1 MTLGES
7 HFYHNR
13 GVRTSLLTSTSLRIV
28 DSRQRFVALIVG
40 VIVASSGGLVLAVAE
55 STLSKLPG
63 LLLLLPGA
71 IALRGN
77 IFGSMGSRLGT
88 AAHMGTFGLSY
99 RIDSVLIQNLLASGS
114 LSLISSLL
122 LAILAKGTASAFGLS
137 PAMTLAD
144 FIVISVL
151 GGVLSSIV
159 LAAVTIALTVG
170 SVKYEWDLDNVV
182 APLVTTTGDLLT
194 VPSLILVSY
203 LADRS
208 SLTNGLAA
216 FVSLISVIVL
226 IFSFR
231 TSLERFKRV
240 FRQSIPVL
248 GLAAVLDLIAGFVVE
263 KRLKDLLE
271 VKAILILLPAFLG
284 IAGALGGI
292 LSSRLSTQFHLGLDD
307 ASPLPSRSSWRGAV
321 DLSVLAIPIF
331 IFSGVIAHLISVVAG
346 QSTPGMAKLILISA
360 IAGSIATVFVVVVA
374 YYTTMGSFRFGLD
387 PDTYGIPIVTSSL
400 DLVGA
405 FTVIL
410 AMVLT
415 GVI

>member
-1 MTLGES
+1 
-7 HFYHNR
+7 
-13 GVRTSLLTSTSLRIV
+13 
-28 DSRQRFVALIVG
+28 VALTVG
-40 VIVASSGGLVLAVAE
+40 VIVASSGGLVLAASE
-55 STLSKLPG
+55 STLSQLPG

-114 LSLISSLL
+114 LSIISSLI
-122 LAILAKGTASAFGLS
+122 LAVLAKGTASAFGLS
-137 PAMTLAD
+137 PAMSLAD

-151 GGVLSSIV
+151 GGVLSSIA
-159 LAAVTIALTVG
+159 LAAVTVVLSVS
-170 SVKYEWDLDNVV
+170 SVKHEWDLDNVV

-194 VPSLILVSY
+194 VPSLIFVSY
-203 LADRS
+203 LANRS
-208 SLTNGLAA
+208 GLTNGLALVIVL
-216 FVSLISVIVL
+216 VSIIVL
-226 IFSFR
+226 IFSLR
-231 TSLERFKRV
+231 TSLERFRRV

-248 GLAAVLDLIAGFVVE
+248 GLAVILDLMAGFVVE

-271 VKAILILLPAFLG
+271 VEAVLILIPAFLG

-292 LSSRLSTQFHLGLDD
+292 LSSRLSTQFHLGMDD
-307 ASPLPSRSSWRGAV
+307 ASPLPSRSSIRGAI
-321 DLSVLAIPIF
+321 DLSILAVPIF
-331 IFSGVIAHLISVVAG
+331 IFSGVVAHLIAVAAD
-346 QSTPGMAKLILISA
+346 QSTPGITKLILISA
-360 IAGSIATVFVVVVA
+360 IAGSIVTLFVVVVS

-387 PDTYGIPIVTSSL
+387 PDTYGIPVVASSL

>member
-1 MTLGES
+1 MR
-7 HFYHNR
+7 N
-13 GVRTSLLTSTSLRIV
+13 SLFVSASLRAI
-28 DSRQRFVALIVG
+28 DSRQRFVALIIG
-40 VIVASSGGLVLAVAE
+40 VLIASSGGLVLALSE
-55 STLSKLPG
+55 DTLSQLPG

-114 LSLISSLL
+114 LSLISSLI
-122 LAILAKGTASAFGLS
+122 LAVLAKGTASAFGLS
-137 PAMTLAD
+137 PAMSLAD

-151 GGVLSSIV
+151 GGVLSSIA
-159 LAAVTIALTVG
+159 LAAVTVVLSVG

-194 VPSLILVSY
+194 VPSLIFVSY

-208 SLTNGLAA
+208 DLTNGLALVIA
-216 FVSLISVIVL
+216 LVSIIVL
-226 IFSFR
+226 IFSLR
-231 TSLERFKRV
+231 TSLERFRRV

-248 GLAAVLDLIAGFVVE
+248 GLAVILDLIAGFVVE

-271 VKAILILLPAFLG
+271 VEAVLILIPAFLG

-292 LSSRLSTQFHLGLDD
+292 LSCRLSTQFHLGMDD
-307 ASPLPSRSSWRGAV
+307 ASPLPSRSSSRGAI
-321 DLSVLAIPIF
+321 DLSVLAVPIF
-331 IFSGVIAHLISVVAG
+331 IFSGVIAHLIAVVAD
-346 QSTPGMAKLILISA
+346 QSTPGIAKLILISA
-360 IAGSIATVFVVVVA
+360 IAGSIVTLFVVAVA

-387 PDTYGIPIVTSSL
+387 PDTYGIPVVTSSL

>member
-1 MTLGES
+1 MTLGKC
-7 HFYHNR
+7 HFNHNR
-13 GVRTSLLTSTSLRIV
+13 GVRTSLFRPASLRIV

-40 VIVASSGGLVLAVAE
+40 VIVASSGGLVLASAE

-77 IFGSMGSRLGT
+77 VFGSMGSRLGT
-88 AAHMGTFGLSY
+88 ATHMGTFGLSY
-99 RIDSVLIQNLLASGS
+99 RIDSVLVQNLLASGS
-114 LSLISSLL
+114 LSLISSFI

-151 GGVLSSIV
+151 GGLLSSIA
-159 LAAVTIALTVG
+159 LAVVTIALSVG

-194 VPSLILVSY
+194 VPSLILVSF

-208 SLTNGLAA
+208 DLTNGLAIVIA
-216 FVSLISVIVL
+216 SLSAIVL
-226 IFSFR
+226 ILSLR
-231 TSLERFKRV
+231 SPLERFRRV

-248 GLAAVLDLIAGFVVE
+248 GLAAILDLIAGFVVE
-263 KRLKDLLE
+263 KRLEDLLE
-271 VKAILILLPAFLG
+271 VEAILILLPAFLG

-292 LSSRLSTQFHLGLDD
+292 LSSRLSTQFHLGMDD
-307 ASPLPSRSSWRGAV
+307 ASPLPSRSSLRGAA
-321 DLSVLAIPIF
+321 DLSALAIPIF
-331 IFSGVIAHLISVVAG
+331 IFSGVIAHLIAVIAG
-346 QSTPGMAKLILISA
+346 QSTPGIVKLVLVSA
-360 IAGSIATVFVVVVA
+360 IAGSIATLFVVVVA

-387 PDTYGIPIVTSSL
+387 PDTYGIPVVTSSL

-405 FTVIL
+405 FTVIS

>member
-1 MTLGES
+1 M
-7 HFYHNR
+7 
-13 GVRTSLLTSTSLRIV
+13 RTSLFTSASLRIV
-28 DSRQRFVALIVG
+28 DSRQRFVALTVG
-40 VIVASSGGLVLAVAE
+40 VIVASSGGLVLAASE
-55 STLSKLPG
+55 STLSQLPG

-114 LSLISSLL
+114 LSIISSLI
-122 LAILAKGTASAFGLS
+122 LAVLAKGTASAFGLS
-137 PAMTLAD
+137 PAMSLAD

-151 GGVLSSIV
+151 GGVLSSIG
-159 LAAVTIALTVG
+159 LAAVTVVLSVS
-170 SVKYEWDLDNVV
+170 SVKHEWDLDNVV

-194 VPSLILVSY
+194 VPSLIFVSY
-203 LADRS
+203 LANRS
-208 SLTNGLAA
+208 GLTNGLALVIVL
-216 FVSLISVIVL
+216 VSIIVL
-226 IFSFR
+226 IFSLR
-231 TSLERFKRV
+231 TSLERFRRV

-248 GLAAVLDLIAGFVVE
+248 GLAVILDLMAGFVVE

-271 VKAILILLPAFLG
+271 VEAVLILIPAFLG

-292 LSSRLSTQFHLGLDD
+292 LSSRLSTQFHLGMDD
-307 ASPLPSRSSWRGAV
+307 ASPLPSRSSFRGAI
-321 DLSVLAIPIF
+321 DLSILAVPIF
-331 IFSGVIAHLISVVAG
+331 IFSGVVAHLIAVAAD
-346 QSTPGMAKLILISA
+346 QSTPGITKLILISA
-360 IAGSIATVFVVVVA
+360 IAGSIVTLFVVAVS

-387 PDTYGIPIVTSSL
+387 PDTYGIPVVASSL

>member
-1 MTLGES
+1 MR
-7 HFYHNR
+7 N
-13 GVRTSLLTSTSLRIV
+13 SLFVSASLRAI
-28 DSRQRFVALIVG
+28 DSRQRFVALIIG
-40 VIVASSGGLVLAVAE
+40 VLIASSGGLVLALSE
-55 STLSKLPG
+55 DTLSQLPG

-114 LSLISSLL
+114 LSLISSLI
-122 LAILAKGTASAFGLS
+122 LAVLAKGTASAFGLS
-137 PAMTLAD
+137 PAMSLAD

-151 GGVLSSIV
+151 GGVLSSIA
-159 LAAVTIALTVG
+159 LAAVTVVLSVG

-194 VPSLILVSY
+194 VPSLIFVSY

-208 SLTNGLAA
+208 DLTNGLALVIA
-216 FVSLISVIVL
+216 LVSIIVL
-226 IFSFR
+226 IFSLR
-231 TSLERFKRV
+231 TSLERFRRV

-248 GLAAVLDLIAGFVVE
+248 GLAVILDLIAGFVVE

-271 VKAILILLPAFLG
+271 VEAVLILIPAFLG

-292 LSSRLSTQFHLGLDD
+292 LSSRLSTQFHLGMDD
-307 ASPLPSRSSWRGAV
+307 ASPLPSRSSSRGAI
-321 DLSVLAIPIF
+321 DLSVLAVPIF
-331 IFSGVIAHLISVVAG
+331 IVSGVIAHLIAVVAD
-346 QSTPGMAKLILISA
+346 QSTPGIAKLILISA
-360 IAGSIATVFVVVVA
+360 IAGSIVTLFVVAVA

-387 PDTYGIPIVTSSL
+387 PDTYGIPVVTSSL

>member
-1 MTLGES
+1 M
-7 HFYHNR
+7 
-13 GVRTSLLTSTSLRIV
+13 RTSLFTSASLRIV
-28 DSRQRFVALIVG
+28 DSRQRFVALTVG
-40 VIVASSGGLVLAVAE
+40 VIVASSGGLVLAASE
-55 STLSKLPG
+55 STLSQLPG

-99 RIDSVLIQNLLASGS
+99 RVDSVLIQNLLASGS
-114 LSLISSLL
+114 LSIISSLI
-122 LAILAKGTASAFGLS
+122 LAVLAKGTASAFGLS
-137 PAMTLAD
+137 PAMSLAD

-151 GGVLSSIV
+151 GGVLSSIA
-159 LAAVTIALTVG
+159 LAAVTVVLSVS
-170 SVKYEWDLDNVV
+170 SVKHEWDLDNVV

-194 VPSLILVSY
+194 VPSLIFVSY
-203 LADRS
+203 LANRS
-208 SLTNGLAA
+208 GLTNGLALVIVL
-216 FVSLISVIVL
+216 VSIIVL
-226 IFSFR
+226 IFSLR
-231 TSLERFKRV
+231 TSLERFRRV

-248 GLAAVLDLIAGFVVE
+248 GLAVILDLMAGFVVE

-271 VKAILILLPAFLG
+271 VEAVLILIPAFLG

-292 LSSRLSTQFHLGLDD
+292 LSSRLSTQFHLGMDD
-307 ASPLPSRSSWRGAV
+307 ASPLPSRSSIRGAI
-321 DLSVLAIPIF
+321 DLSILAVPIF
-331 IFSGVIAHLISVVAG
+331 IFSGVVAHLIAVAAD
-346 QSTPGMAKLILISA
+346 QSTPGITKLILISA
-360 IAGSIATVFVVVVA
+360 IAGSIVTLFVVAVS

-387 PDTYGIPIVTSSL
+387 PDTYGIPVVASSL

>member
-1 MTLGES
+1 MCIRDRFRS
-7 HFYHNR
+7 A
-13 GVRTSLLTSTSLRIV
+13 SLRIV

-40 VIVASSGGLVLAVAE
+40 VIVASSGGLVLASAE

-88 AAHMGTFGLSY
+88 ATHMGTFGLSY
-99 RIDSVLIQNLLASGS
+99 RIDSVLVQNLLASGS
-114 LSLISSLL
+114 LSLISSFI

-151 GGVLSSIV
+151 GGLLSSIA
-159 LAAVTIALTVG
+159 LAVVTIALSVG

-194 VPSLILVSY
+194 VPSLILVSF

-208 SLTNGLAA
+208 DLTNGLAIVIA
-216 FVSLISVIVL
+216 SLSAIVL
-226 IFSFR
+226 ILSLR
-231 TSLERFKRV
+231 SPLERFRRV

-248 GLAAVLDLIAGFVVE
+248 GLAAILDLIAGFVVE
-263 KRLKDLLE
+263 KRLEDLLE
-271 VKAILILLPAFLG
+271 VEAILILLPAFLG

-292 LSSRLSTQFHLGLDD
+292 LSSRLSTQFHLGMDD
-307 ASPLPSRSSWRGAV
+307 ASPLPSRSSLRGAI
-321 DLSVLAIPIF
+321 DLSVLAVPIF
-331 IFSGVIAHLISVVAG
+331 IFSGVIAHLIAVIAG
-346 QSTPGMAKLILISA
+346 QSTPGIVKLVLVSA
-360 IAGSIATVFVVVVA
+360 IAGSIATLFVAVVA

-387 PDTYGIPIVTSSL
+387 PDTYGIPVVTSSL

-405 FTVIL
+405 FTVIS

>member
-1 MTLGES
+1 MTLGKC
-7 HFYHNR
+7 HFNHNR
-13 GVRTSLLTSTSLRIV
+13 GVRTCLFRPASLRIV

-40 VIVASSGGLVLAVAE
+40 VLIASSGGLVLAAAE

-77 IFGSMGSRLGT
+77 VFGSMGSRLGT
-88 AAHMGTFGLSY
+88 ATHMGTFGLSY
-99 RIDSVLIQNLLASGS
+99 RIDSVLVQNLLASGS
-114 LSLISSLL
+114 LSLISSLI

-151 GGVLSSIV
+151 GGLLSSIV
-159 LAAVTIALTVG
+159 LAVVTIALSVG

-194 VPSLILVSY
+194 VPSLILVSF

-208 SLTNGLAA
+208 DLTNGLAIVIA
-216 FVSLISVIVL
+216 SLSAIVL
-226 IFSFR
+226 ILSLR
-231 TSLERFKRV
+231 SPLERFRRV

-248 GLAAVLDLIAGFVVE
+248 GLAAILDLIAGFVVE

-271 VKAILILLPAFLG
+271 VEAILILLPAFLG

-292 LSSRLSTQFHLGLDD
+292 LSSRLSTQFHLGMDD
-307 ASPLPSRSSWRGAV
+307 ASPLPSRSSLRGAI
-321 DLSVLAIPIF
+321 DLSVLAVPIF
-331 IFSGVIAHLISVVAG
+331 IFSGVIAHLIAVIAG
-346 QSTPGMAKLILISA
+346 QSTPGIVKLVLVSA
-360 IAGSIATVFVVVVA
+360 IAGSIATLFVVVVA

-387 PDTYGIPIVTSSL
+387 PDTYGIPVVTSSL

-405 FTVIL
+405 FTVIS

>member
-1 MTLGES
+1 MR
-7 HFYHNR
+7 N
-13 GVRTSLLTSTSLRIV
+13 SLFVSASLRAI
-28 DSRQRFVALIVG
+28 DSRPRSGALIIG
-40 VIVASSGGLVLAVAE
+40 VLSASSGGLVLALSE
-55 STLSKLPG
+55 DTLSQLPG

-114 LSLISSLL
+114 LSLISSLI
-122 LAILAKGTASAFGLS
+122 LAVLAKGTASAFGLS
-137 PAMTLAD
+137 PAMSLAD

-151 GGVLSSIV
+151 GGVLSSIA
-159 LAAVTIALTVG
+159 LAAVTVVLSVG

-194 VPSLILVSY
+194 VPSLIFVSY

-208 SLTNGLAA
+208 DLTNGLALVIA
-216 FVSLISVIVL
+216 LVSIIVL
-226 IFSFR
+226 IFSLR
-231 TSLERFKRV
+231 TSLERFRRV

-248 GLAAVLDLIAGFVVE
+248 GLAVILDLIAGFVVE

-271 VKAILILLPAFLG
+271 VEAVLILIPAFLG

-292 LSSRLSTQFHLGLDD
+292 LSSRLSTQFHLGMDD
-307 ASPLPSRSSWRGAV
+307 ASPLPSRSSSRGAI
-321 DLSVLAIPIF
+321 DLSVLAVPIF
-331 IFSGVIAHLISVVAG
+331 IFSGVIAHLIAVVAD
-346 QSTPGMAKLILISA
+346 QSTPGIAKLILISA
-360 IAGSIATVFVVVVA
+360 IAGSIVTLFVVAVA

-387 PDTYGIPIVTSSL
+387 PDTYGIPVVTSSL

>member
-1 MTLGES
+1 M
-7 HFYHNR
+7 
-13 GVRTSLLTSTSLRIV
+13 RTSLFTSASLRIV
-28 DSRQRFVALIVG
+28 DSRQRFVALTVG
-40 VIVASSGGLVLAVAE
+40 VIDASSGGLVLAASE
-55 STLSKLPG
+55 STLSQLPG

-114 LSLISSLL
+114 LSIISSLI
-122 LAILAKGTASAFGLS
+122 LAVLAKGTASAFGLS
-137 PAMTLAD
+137 PAMSLAD

-151 GGVLSSIV
+151 GGVLSSIA
-159 LAAVTIALTVG
+159 LAAVTVVLSVS
-170 SVKYEWDLDNVV
+170 SVKHEWDLDNVV

-194 VPSLILVSY
+194 VPSLIFVSY
-203 LADRS
+203 LANRS
-208 SLTNGLAA
+208 GLTNGLALVIVL
-216 FVSLISVIVL
+216 VSIIVL
-226 IFSFR
+226 IFSLR
-231 TSLERFKRV
+231 TSLERFRRV

-248 GLAAVLDLIAGFVVE
+248 GLAVILDLMAGFVVE

-271 VKAILILLPAFLG
+271 VEAVLILIPAFLG

-292 LSSRLSTQFHLGLDD
+292 LSSRLSTQFHLGMDD
-307 ASPLPSRSSWRGAV
+307 ASPLPSRSSIRGAI
-321 DLSVLAIPIF
+321 DLSILAVPIF
-331 IFSGVIAHLISVVAG
+331 IFSGVVAHLIAVAAD
-346 QSTPGMAKLILISA
+346 QSTPGITKLILISA
-360 IAGSIATVFVVVVA
+360 IAGSIVTLFVVAVS

-387 PDTYGIPIVTSSL
+387 PDTYGIPVVASSL

>member
-1 MTLGES
+1 MR
-7 HFYHNR
+7 N
-13 GVRTSLLTSTSLRIV
+13 SLFVSASLRAI
-28 DSRQRFVALIVG
+28 DSRQRFVALIIG
-40 VIVASSGGLVLAVAE
+40 VLIASSGGLVLALSE
-55 STLSKLPG
+55 DTLSQLPG

-114 LSLISSLL
+114 LSLISSLI
-122 LAILAKGTASAFGLS
+122 LAVLAKGTASAFGLS
-137 PAMTLAD
+137 PAMSLAD

-151 GGVLSSIV
+151 GGVLSSIA
-159 LAAVTIALTVG
+159 LAAVTVVLSVG

-194 VPSLILVSY
+194 VPSLIFVSY

-208 SLTNGLAA
+208 DLTNGLALVIA
-216 FVSLISVIVL
+216 LVSIIVL
-226 IFSFR
+226 IFSLR
-231 TSLERFKRV
+231 TSLERFRRV

-248 GLAAVLDLIAGFVVE
+248 GLAVILDLIAGFVVE

-271 VKAILILLPAFLG
+271 VEAVLILIPAFLG

-292 LSSRLSTQFHLGLDD
+292 LSSRLSTQFHLGMDD
-307 ASPLPSRSSWRGAV
+307 ASPLPSRSSSRGAI
-321 DLSVLAIPIF
+321 DLSVLAVPIF
-331 IFSGVIAHLISVVAG
+331 IFSGVVAHLIAVAAD
-346 QSTPGMAKLILISA
+346 QSTPGITKLILISA
-360 IAGSIATVFVVVVA
+360 IAGSIVTLFVVAVA

-387 PDTYGIPIVTSSL
+387 PDTYGIPVVTSSL

>member
-1 MTLGES
+1 M
-7 HFYHNR
+7 
-13 GVRTSLLTSTSLRIV
+13 RTSWFASTSLRAV
-28 DSRQRFVALIVG
+28 DSRQRFVALIIG
-40 VIVASSGGLVLAVAE
+40 VLVASSGGLILASAE
-55 STLSKLPG
+55 ATLAKLPG

-88 AAHMGTFGLSY
+88 AAHTGTFGLSY
-99 RIDSVLIQNLLASGS
+99 RIESVLIQNLLVSGS
-114 LSLISSLL
+114 LSLVSSFV

-137 PAMTLAD
+137 SAMTLAD
-144 FIVISVL
+144 FIVISVI
-151 GGVLSSIV
+151 GGLLSSIV
-159 LAAVTIALTVG
+159 LAVVTILLSVG
-170 SVKYEWDLDNVV
+170 SVKFEWDLDNVV

-194 VPSLILVSY
+194 VPSLILASY

-208 SLTNGLAA
+208 DLTNGLALFIA
-216 FVSLISVIVL
+216 TVSAIVL
-226 IFSFR
+226 IFSFK
-231 TSLERFKRV
+231 TSLDRFRRI

-248 GLAAVLDLIAGFVVE
+248 GFAVVLDLIAGFVVE
-263 KRLKDLLE
+263 RRLKDLLE
-271 VKAILILLPAFLG
+271 VEAILVLLPAFLG

-292 LSSRLSTQFHLGLDD
+292 LSSRLSTQFHLGMDD
-307 ASPLPSRSSWRGAV
+307 ASPLPSRSSLRGAI
-321 DLSVLAIPIF
+321 DLSALALPMF
-331 IFSGVIAHLISVVAG
+331 IFSGIIAHLISLGAG
-346 QSTPGMAKLILISA
+346 QSTPGVVKLVLISA
-360 IAGSIATVFVVVVA
+360 IAGSIATVFVCAVA

-387 PDTYGIPIVTSSL
+387 PDTYGIPVVTSSL

>member
-1 MTLGES
+1 MR
-7 HFYHNR
+7 N
-13 GVRTSLLTSTSLRIV
+13 SLFVSASLRAI
-28 DSRQRFVALIVG
+28 DSRQRFVALIIG
-40 VIVASSGGLVLAVAE
+40 VLIASSGGLVLALSE
-55 STLSKLPG
+55 DTLSQLPG

-114 LSLISSLL
+114 LSLISSLI
-122 LAILAKGTASAFGLS
+122 LAVLAKGTASAFGLS
-137 PAMTLAD
+137 PAMSLAD

-151 GGVLSSIV
+151 GGVLSSIA
-159 LAAVTIALTVG
+159 LAAVTVVLSVG

-194 VPSLILVSY
+194 VPSLIFVSY

-208 SLTNGLAA
+208 DLTIGLALVIA
-216 FVSLISVIVL
+216 LVSIIVL
-226 IFSFR
+226 IFSLR
-231 TSLERFKRV
+231 TSLERFRRV

-248 GLAAVLDLIAGFVVE
+248 GLAVILDLIAGFVVE

-271 VKAILILLPAFLG
+271 VEAVLILIPAFLG

-292 LSSRLSTQFHLGLDD
+292 LSSRLSTQFHLGMDD
-307 ASPLPSRSSWRGAV
+307 ASPLPSRSSSRGAI
-321 DLSVLAIPIF
+321 DLSVLAVPIF
-331 IFSGVIAHLISVVAG
+331 IFSGVIAHLIAVVAD
-346 QSTPGMAKLILISA
+346 QSTPGIAKLILISA
-360 IAGSIATVFVVVVA
+360 IAGSIVTLFVVAVA

-387 PDTYGIPIVTSSL
+387 PDTYGIPVVTSSL

>member
-1 MTLGES
+1 MR
-7 HFYHNR
+7 N
-13 GVRTSLLTSTSLRIV
+13 SLFVSASLRVV
-28 DSRQRFVALIVG
+28 DSRQRFVALIIG
-40 VIVASSGGLVLAVAE
+40 VLIASSGGLVLALSE
-55 STLSKLPG
+55 DTLSQLPG

-114 LSLISSLL
+114 LSLISSLI
-122 LAILAKGTASAFGLS
+122 LAVLAKGTASAFGLS
-137 PAMTLAD
+137 PAMSLAD

-151 GGVLSSIV
+151 GGVLSSIA
-159 LAAVTIALTVG
+159 LAAVTVVLSVG

-194 VPSLILVSY
+194 VPSLIFVSY

-208 SLTNGLAA
+208 DLTNGLALVIA
-216 FVSLISVIVL
+216 LVSIIVL
-226 IFSFR
+226 IFSLR
-231 TSLERFKRV
+231 TSLERFRRV

-248 GLAAVLDLIAGFVVE
+248 GLAVILDLIAGFVVE

-271 VKAILILLPAFLG
+271 VEAVLILIPAFLG

-292 LSSRLSTQFHLGLDD
+292 LSSRLSTQFHLGMDD
-307 ASPLPSRSSWRGAV
+307 ASPLPRRSSSRGAI
-321 DLSVLAIPIF
+321 DLSVLAVPIF
-331 IFSGVIAHLISVVAG
+331 IFSGVIAHLIAVVAD
-346 QSTPGMAKLILISA
+346 QSTPGIAKLILISA
-360 IAGSIATVFVVVVA
+360 IAGSIVTLFVVAVA

-387 PDTYGIPIVTSSL
+387 PDTYGIPVVTSSL

>member
-1 MTLGES
+1 MTLGKY

-13 GVRTSLLTSTSLRIV
+13 VVRTSLFMSASLRIV

-40 VIVASSGGLVLAVAE
+40 VLVASSGGLVLAASE
-55 STLSKLPG
+55 STLSQLPG

-114 LSLISSLL
+114 LSLISSLI
-122 LAILAKGTASAFGLS
+122 LAILAKCTASVFGLS
-137 PAMTLAD
+137 PAMSLAD

-151 GGVLSSIV
+151 GGLLSSIV
-159 LAAVTIALTVG
+159 LAAITIVLSVG

-208 SLTNGLAA
+208 GLTNSLAL
-216 FVSLISVIVL
+216 VIISVSIIVL
-226 IFSFR
+226 ILSLR
-231 TSLERFKRV
+231 TSLERFRRV
-240 FRQSIPVL
+240 FRQSVPVL
-248 GLAAVLDLIAGFVVE
+248 GLAAVLDLIAGFAVE

-271 VKAILILLPAFLG
+271 VEAVLILLPAFLG

-292 LSSRLSTQFHLGLDD
+292 LSSRLSTQFHLGMDD
-307 ASPLPSRSSWRGAV
+307 ASPLPSRSSLRGAI
-321 DLSVLAIPIF
+321 DLSLLAVPIF
-331 IFSGVIAHLISVVAG
+331 IFSGVIAHLIAVVAE
-346 QSTPGMAKLILISA
+346 QSTPGAGKLVLISA
-360 IAGSIATVFVVVVA
+360 IAGSIVTVFVVAVA

>member
-1 MTLGES
+1 
-7 HFYHNR
+7 
-13 GVRTSLLTSTSLRIV
+13 VRTSLLKSASLRIV
-28 DSRQRFVALIVG
+28 DSRQRFFALIVG
-40 VIVASSGGLVLAVAE
+40 VLFASSGGLVLAAAE
-55 STLSKLPG
+55 STLSELPG

-88 AAHMGTFGLSY
+88 ATHMGTFGLSY
-99 RIDSVLIQNLLASGS
+99 RVDSVLVQNLLASGS

-122 LAILAKGTASAFGLS
+122 LAVLAKGTASAFGLS

-151 GGVLSSIV
+151 GGLLSSVV
-159 LAAVTIALTVG
+159 LALVTIALSVG

-194 VPSLILVSY
+194 VPSLILVSF

-208 SLTNGLAA
+208 DTTNGLAL
-216 FVSLISVIVL
+216 SIVL
-226 IFSFR
+226 FSAVVLFFSLR
-231 TSLERFKRV
+231 TSLERFRRV
-240 FRQSIPVL
+240 FRQSVPVL
-248 GLAAVLDLIAGFVVE
+248 AFAAILDLIAGFVVE

-271 VKAILILLPAFLG
+271 VEAILILLPAFLG

-292 LSSRLSTQFHLGLDD
+292 LSSRLSTQFHLGMDD
-307 ASPLPSRSSWRGAV
+307 ASPLPSRSSLRGAI
-321 DLSVLAIPIF
+321 DLSLLAVPIF
-331 IFSGVIAHLISVVAG
+331 IFSGLIAHLIAVLAG
-346 QSTPGMAKLILISA
+346 QSTPGIAKLILISA
-360 IAGSIATVFVVVVA
+360 IAGSIATLFVVVVA

-387 PDTYGIPIVTSSL
+387 PDTYGIPVVTSSL

>member
-1 MTLGES
+1 MR
-7 HFYHNR
+7 N
-13 GVRTSLLTSTSLRIV
+13 SLFVSASLRAI
-28 DSRQRFVALIVG
+28 DSRQRFVALIIG
-40 VIVASSGGLVLAVAE
+40 VLIASSGGLVLALSE
-55 STLSKLPG
+55 DTLSQLPG

-114 LSLISSLL
+114 LSIISSLI
-122 LAILAKGTASAFGLS
+122 LAVLAKGTASAFGLS
-137 PAMTLAD
+137 PAMSLAD

-151 GGVLSSIV
+151 GGVLSSIA
-159 LAAVTIALTVG
+159 LAAVTVVLSVS
-170 SVKYEWDLDNVV
+170 SVKHEWDLDNVV

-194 VPSLILVSY
+194 VPSLIFVSY
-203 LADRS
+203 LANRS
-208 SLTNGLAA
+208 GLTNGLALVIVL
-216 FVSLISVIVL
+216 VSIIVL
-226 IFSFR
+226 IFSLR
-231 TSLERFKRV
+231 TSLERFRRV

-248 GLAAVLDLIAGFVVE
+248 GLAVILDLMAGFVVE

-271 VKAILILLPAFLG
+271 VEAVLILIPAFLG

-292 LSSRLSTQFHLGLDD
+292 LSSRLSTQFHLGMDD
-307 ASPLPSRSSWRGAV
+307 ASPLPSRSSIRGAI
-321 DLSVLAIPIF
+321 DLSILAVPIF
-331 IFSGVIAHLISVVAG
+331 IFSGVVAHLIAVAAD
-346 QSTPGMAKLILISA
+346 QSTPGITKLILISA
-360 IAGSIATVFVVVVA
+360 IAGSIVTLFVVVVS

-387 PDTYGIPIVTSSL
+387 PDTYGIPVVASSL

>member
-1 MTLGES
+1 M
-7 HFYHNR
+7 
-13 GVRTSLLTSTSLRIV
+13 RTSLFTSASLRIV
-28 DSRQRFVALIVG
+28 DSRQRFVALTVG
-40 VIVASSGGLVLAVAE
+40 VIVASSGGLVLAASE
-55 STLSKLPG
+55 STLSQLPG

-114 LSLISSLL
+114 LSIISSLI
-122 LAILAKGTASAFGLS
+122 LAVLAKGTASAFGLS
-137 PAMTLAD
+137 PAMSLAD

-151 GGVLSSIV
+151 GGVLSSIA
-159 LAAVTIALTVG
+159 LAAVTVVLSVS
-170 SVKYEWDLDNVV
+170 SVKHEWDLDNVV

-194 VPSLILVSY
+194 VPSLIFVSY
-203 LADRS
+203 LANRS
-208 SLTNGLAA
+208 GLTNGLALVIVL
-216 FVSLISVIVL
+216 VSIIVL
-226 IFSFR
+226 IFSLR
-231 TSLERFKRV
+231 TSLERFRRV

-248 GLAAVLDLIAGFVVE
+248 GLAVILDLMAGFVVE

-271 VKAILILLPAFLG
+271 GEAVLILIPAFLG

-292 LSSRLSTQFHLGLDD
+292 LSSRLSTQFHLGMDD
-307 ASPLPSRSSWRGAV
+307 ASPLPSRSSIRGAI
-321 DLSVLAIPIF
+321 DLSILAVPIF
-331 IFSGVIAHLISVVAG
+331 IFSGVVAHLIAVAAD
-346 QSTPGMAKLILISA
+346 QSTPGITKLILISA
-360 IAGSIATVFVVVVA
+360 IAGSIVTLFVVVVS

-387 PDTYGIPIVTSSL
+387 PDTYGIPVVASSL

>member
-1 MTLGES
+1 M
-7 HFYHNR
+7 
-13 GVRTSLLTSTSLRIV
+13 RTSLFTSASLRIV
-28 DSRQRFVALIVG
+28 DSRQRFVALTVG
-40 VIVASSGGLVLAVAE
+40 VIVASSGGLVLAASE
-55 STLSKLPG
+55 STLSQLPG

-114 LSLISSLL
+114 LSLISSLI
-122 LAILAKGTASAFGLS
+122 LAVLAKGTASAFGLS
-137 PAMTLAD
+137 PAMSLAD

-151 GGVLSSIV
+151 GGVLSSIA
-159 LAAVTIALTVG
+159 LAAVTVVLSVG

-194 VPSLILVSY
+194 VPSLIFVSY

-208 SLTNGLAA
+208 DLTNGLALVIA
-216 FVSLISVIVL
+216 LVSIIVL
-226 IFSFR
+226 IFSLR
-231 TSLERFKRV
+231 TSLERFRRV

-248 GLAAVLDLIAGFVVE
+248 GLAVILDLIAGFVVE

-271 VKAILILLPAFLG
+271 VEAVLILIPAFLG

-292 LSSRLSTQFHLGLDD
+292 LSSRLSTQFHLGMDD
-307 ASPLPSRSSWRGAV
+307 ASPLPSRSSSRGAI
-321 DLSVLAIPIF
+321 DISVLAVPIF
-331 IFSGVIAHLISVVAG
+331 IFSGVIAHLIAVVAD
-346 QSTPGMAKLILISA
+346 QSTPGIAKLILISA
-360 IAGSIATVFVVVVA
+360 IAGSIVTLFVVAVA

-387 PDTYGIPIVTSSL
+387 PDTYGIPVVTSSL

>member
-1 MTLGES
+1 MR
-7 HFYHNR
+7 N
-13 GVRTSLLTSTSLRIV
+13 SLFVSASLRAI
-28 DSRQRFVALIVG
+28 DSRQRFVALIIG
-40 VIVASSGGLVLAVAE
+40 VLIASSGGLVLALSE
-55 STLSKLPG
+55 DTLSQLPG
-63 LLLLLPGA
+63 LILLLPGA

-77 IFGSMGSRLGT
+77 IFGSMGSRVGT

-114 LSLISSLL
+114 LSLISSLI
-122 LAILAKGTASAFGLS
+122 LAVLAKGTASAFGLS
-137 PAMTLAD
+137 PAMSLAD

-151 GGVLSSIV
+151 GGVLSSIA
-159 LAAVTIALTVG
+159 LAAVTVVLSVG

-194 VPSLILVSY
+194 VPSLIFVSY

-208 SLTNGLAA
+208 DLTNGLALVIA
-216 FVSLISVIVL
+216 LVSIIVL
-226 IFSFR
+226 IFSLR
-231 TSLERFKRV
+231 TSLERFRRV

-248 GLAAVLDLIAGFVVE
+248 GLAVILDLIAGFVVE

-271 VKAILILLPAFLG
+271 VEAVLILIPAFLG

-292 LSSRLSTQFHLGLDD
+292 LSSRLSTQFHLGMDD
-307 ASPLPSRSSWRGAV
+307 ASPLPSRSSSRGAI
-321 DLSVLAIPIF
+321 DLSVLAVPIF
-331 IFSGVIAHLISVVAG
+331 IFSGVIAHLIAVVAD
-346 QSTPGMAKLILISA
+346 QSTPGIAKLILISA
-360 IAGSIATVFVVVVA
+360 IAGSIVTLFVVAVA

-387 PDTYGIPIVTSSL
+387 PDTYGIPVVTSSL

>member
-1 MTLGES
+1 MR
-7 HFYHNR
+7 N
-13 GVRTSLLTSTSLRIV
+13 SLFVSASLRAI
-28 DSRQRFVALIVG
+28 DSRQRFVALIIG
-40 VIVASSGGLVLAVAE
+40 VLIASSGGLVLALSE
-55 STLSKLPG
+55 DTLSQLPG

-114 LSLISSLL
+114 LSLISSLI
-122 LAILAKGTASAFGLS
+122 LAVLAKGTASAFGLS
-137 PAMTLAD
+137 PAMSLAD
-144 FIVISVL
+144 FIVFSVL
-151 GGVLSSIV
+151 GGVLSSIA
-159 LAAVTIALTVG
+159 LAAVTVVLSVG

-194 VPSLILVSY
+194 VPSLIFVSY

-208 SLTNGLAA
+208 DLTNGLALVIA
-216 FVSLISVIVL
+216 LVSIIVL
-226 IFSFR
+226 IFSLR
-231 TSLERFKRV
+231 TSLERFRRV

-248 GLAAVLDLIAGFVVE
+248 GLAVILDLIAGFVVE

-271 VKAILILLPAFLG
+271 VEAVLILIPAFLG

-292 LSSRLSTQFHLGLDD
+292 LSSRLSTQFHLGMDD
-307 ASPLPSRSSWRGAV
+307 ASPLPSRSSSRGAI
-321 DLSVLAIPIF
+321 DLSILAVPIF
-331 IFSGVIAHLISVVAG
+331 IFSGVIAHLIAVVAD
-346 QSTPGMAKLILISA
+346 QSTPGIAKLILISA
-360 IAGSIATVFVVVVA
+360 IAGSIVTLFVVAVA

-387 PDTYGIPIVTSSL
+387 PDTYGIPVVTSSL

>member
-1 MTLGES
+1 MR
-7 HFYHNR
+7 N
-13 GVRTSLLTSTSLRIV
+13 SLFVSASLRAI
-28 DSRQRFVALIVG
+28 DSRQRFVALIIG
-40 VIVASSGGLVLAVAE
+40 VLIASSGGLVLALSE
-55 STLSKLPG
+55 DTLSQLPG

-114 LSLISSLL
+114 LSLISSLI
-122 LAILAKGTASAFGLS
+122 LAVLAKGTASAFGLS
-137 PAMTLAD
+137 PAMSLAD

-151 GGVLSSIV
+151 GGVLSSIA
-159 LAAVTIALTVG
+159 LAAVTVVLSVG

-194 VPSLILVSY
+194 VPSLIFVSY

-208 SLTNGLAA
+208 DLTNGLALVIA
-216 FVSLISVIVL
+216 LVSIIVL
-226 IFSFR
+226 IFSLR
-231 TSLERFKRV
+231 TSLERFRRV

-248 GLAAVLDLIAGFVVE
+248 GLAVILDLIAGFVVE

-271 VKAILILLPAFLG
+271 VEAVLILIPAFLG

-292 LSSRLSTQFHLGLDD
+292 LSSRLSTQFDLGMDD
-307 ASPLPSRSSWRGAV
+307 ASPLPSRSSSRGAI
-321 DLSVLAIPIF
+321 DLSVLAVPIF
-331 IFSGVIAHLISVVAG
+331 IFSGVIAHLIAVVAD
-346 QSTPGMAKLILISA
+346 QSTPGIAKLILISA
-360 IAGSIATVFVVVVA
+360 IAGSIVTLFVVAVA

-387 PDTYGIPIVTSSL
+387 PDTYGIPVVTSSL

>member
-1 MTLGES
+1 MR
-7 HFYHNR
+7 N
-13 GVRTSLLTSTSLRIV
+13 SLFVSASLRVV
-28 DSRQRFVALIVG
+28 DSRQRFVALIIG
-40 VIVASSGGLVLAVAE
+40 VLIASSGGLVLALSE
-55 STLSKLPG
+55 DTLSQLPG

-114 LSLISSLL
+114 LSLISSLI
-122 LAILAKGTASAFGLS
+122 LAVLAKGTASAFGLS
-137 PAMTLAD
+137 PAMSLAD

-151 GGVLSSIV
+151 GGVLSSIA
-159 LAAVTIALTVG
+159 LAAVTVVLSVG

-194 VPSLILVSY
+194 VPSLIFVSY

-208 SLTNGLAA
+208 DLTNGLALVIA
-216 FVSLISVIVL
+216 LVSIIVL
-226 IFSFR
+226 IFSLR
-231 TSLERFKRV
+231 TSLERFRRV

-248 GLAAVLDLIAGFVVE
+248 GLAVILDLIAGFVVE

-271 VKAILILLPAFLG
+271 VEAVLILIPAFLG

-292 LSSRLSTQFHLGLDD
+292 LSSRLSTQFHLGMDN
-307 ASPLPSRSSWRGAV
+307 ASPLPSRSSSRGAI
-321 DLSVLAIPIF
+321 DLSVLAVPIF
-331 IFSGVIAHLISVVAG
+331 IFSGVIAHLIAVVAD
-346 QSTPGMAKLILISA
+346 QSTPGIAKLILISA
-360 IAGSIATVFVVVVA
+360 IAGSIVTLFVVAVA

-387 PDTYGIPIVTSSL
+387 PDTYGIPVVTSSL

>member
-1 MTLGES
+1 MTLGKC
-7 HFYHNR
+7 HFNHNR
-13 GVRTSLLTSTSLRIV
+13 GVRTSLFRPASLRIV

-40 VIVASSGGLVLAVAE
+40 VIVASSGGLVLASAE

-88 AAHMGTFGLSY
+88 ATHMGTFGLSY
-99 RIDSVLIQNLLASGS
+99 RIDSVLVQNLLASGS
-114 LSLISSLL
+114 LSLISSFI

-151 GGVLSSIV
+151 GGLLSSIV
-159 LAAVTIALTVG
+159 LAVVTIALSVG

-194 VPSLILVSY
+194 VPSLILVSF

-208 SLTNGLAA
+208 DLTNGLAIVIA
-216 FVSLISVIVL
+216 SLSAIVL
-226 IFSFR
+226 ILSLR
-231 TSLERFKRV
+231 SPLERFRRV

-248 GLAAVLDLIAGFVVE
+248 GLAAILDLIAGFVVE
-263 KRLKDLLE
+263 KRLEDLLE
-271 VKAILILLPAFLG
+271 VEAILILLPAFLG

-292 LSSRLSTQFHLGLDD
+292 LSSRLSTQFHLGMDD
-307 ASPLPSRSSWRGAV
+307 ASPLPSRSSLRGAI
-321 DLSVLAIPIF
+321 DLSVLAVPIF
-331 IFSGVIAHLISVVAG
+331 IFSGVIAHLIAVIAG
-346 QSTPGMAKLILISA
+346 QSTPGIVKLVLVSA
-360 IAGSIATVFVVVVA
+360 IAGSIATLFVVVVA

-387 PDTYGIPIVTSSL
+387 PDTYGIPVVTSSL

-405 FTVIL
+405 FTVIS

>member
-1 MTLGES
+1 MR
-7 HFYHNR
+7 N
-13 GVRTSLLTSTSLRIV
+13 SLFVSASLRVV
-28 DSRQRFVALIVG
+28 DSRQRFVALIIG
-40 VIVASSGGLVLAVAE
+40 VLIASSGGLVLALSE
-55 STLSKLPG
+55 DTLSQLPG

-114 LSLISSLL
+114 LSLISSLI
-122 LAILAKGTASAFGLS
+122 LAFLAKGTASAFGLS
-137 PAMTLAD
+137 PAMSLAD

-151 GGVLSSIV
+151 GGVLSSIA
-159 LAAVTIALTVG
+159 LAAVTVVLSVG

-194 VPSLILVSY
+194 VPSLIFVSY

-208 SLTNGLAA
+208 DLTNGLALVIA
-216 FVSLISVIVL
+216 LVSIIVL
-226 IFSFR
+226 IFSLR
-231 TSLERFKRV
+231 TSLERFRRV

-248 GLAAVLDLIAGFVVE
+248 GLAVILDLIAGFVVE

-271 VKAILILLPAFLG
+271 VEAVLILIPAFLG

-292 LSSRLSTQFHLGLDD
+292 LSSRLSTQFHLGMDD
-307 ASPLPSRSSWRGAV
+307 ASPLPSRSSSRGAI
-321 DLSVLAIPIF
+321 DLSVLAVPIF
-331 IFSGVIAHLISVVAG
+331 IFSGVIAHLIAVVAD
-346 QSTPGMAKLILISA
+346 QSTPGIAKLILISA
-360 IAGSIATVFVVVVA
+360 IAGSIVTLFVVAVA

-387 PDTYGIPIVTSSL
+387 PDTYGIPVVTSSL

>member
-1 MTLGES
+1 MTLGKC
-7 HFYHNR
+7 HFNHNR
-13 GVRTSLLTSTSLRIV
+13 GVRTSLFRPASLRIV

-40 VIVASSGGLVLAVAE
+40 VIVASSGGLVLASAE

-88 AAHMGTFGLSY
+88 ATHMGTFGLSY
-99 RIDSVLIQNLLASGS
+99 RIDSVLVQNLLASGS
-114 LSLISSLL
+114 LSLISSLI

-151 GGVLSSIV
+151 GGLLSSIA
-159 LAAVTIALTVG
+159 LAVVTIALSVG

-194 VPSLILVSY
+194 VPSLILVSF

-208 SLTNGLAA
+208 DLTNGLAIVIA
-216 FVSLISVIVL
+216 SLSAIVL
-226 IFSFR
+226 ILSLR
-231 TSLERFKRV
+231 SPLERFRRV

-248 GLAAVLDLIAGFVVE
+248 GLAAILDLIAGFVVE
-263 KRLKDLLE
+263 KRLEDLLE
-271 VKAILILLPAFLG
+271 VEAILILLPAFLG

-292 LSSRLSTQFHLGLDD
+292 LSSRLSTQFHLGMDD
-307 ASPLPSRSSWRGAV
+307 ASPLPSRSSLRGAI
-321 DLSVLAIPIF
+321 DLSVLAVPIF
-331 IFSGVIAHLISVVAG
+331 IFSGVIAHLIAVIAG
-346 QSTPGMAKLILISA
+346 QSTPGIVKLVLVSA
-360 IAGSIATVFVVVVA
+360 IAGSIATLFVVVVA

-387 PDTYGIPIVTSSL
+387 PDTYGIPVVTSSL

-405 FTVIL
+405 FTVIS

>member
-1 MTLGES
+1 MR
-7 HFYHNR
+7 N
-13 GVRTSLLTSTSLRIV
+13 SLFVSASLRAI
-28 DSRQRFVALIVG
+28 DSRQRFVALIIG
-40 VIVASSGGLVLAVAE
+40 VLIASSGGLVLALSE
-55 STLSKLPG
+55 DTLSQLPG

-114 LSLISSLL
+114 LSLISSLI
-122 LAILAKGTASAFGLS
+122 LAVLAKGTASAFGLS
-137 PAMTLAD
+137 PAMSLAD

-151 GGVLSSIV
+151 GGVLSSIA
-159 LAAVTIALTVG
+159 LAAVTVVLSVG

-194 VPSLILVSY
+194 VPSLIFVSY

-208 SLTNGLAA
+208 DLTNGLALVIA
-216 FVSLISVIVL
+216 LVSIIVL
-226 IFSFR
+226 IFSLR
-231 TSLERFKRV
+231 TSLERFRRV

-248 GLAAVLDLIAGFVVE
+248 GLAVILDLIAGFVVE

-271 VKAILILLPAFLG
+271 VEAVLILIPAFLG

-292 LSSRLSTQFHLGLDD
+292 LSSRLSTQFHLGMDD
-307 ASPLPSRSSWRGAV
+307 ASPLPSRSSSRGAI
-321 DLSVLAIPIF
+321 DLSILAVPIF
-331 IFSGVIAHLISVVAG
+331 IFSGVIAHLIAVVAD
-346 QSTPGMAKLILISA
+346 QSTPGIAKLILISA
-360 IAGSIATVFVVVVA
+360 IAGSIVTLFVVAVA

-387 PDTYGIPIVTSSL
+387 PDTYGIPVVTSSL

>member
-1 MTLGES
+1 MR
-7 HFYHNR
+7 N
-13 GVRTSLLTSTSLRIV
+13 SLFVSASLRAI
-28 DSRQRFVALIVG
+28 DSRQRFVALIIG
-40 VIVASSGGLVLAVAE
+40 VLIASSGGLVLALSE
-55 STLSKLPG
+55 DTLSQLPG

-114 LSLISSLL
+114 LSLISSLI
-122 LAILAKGTASAFGLS
+122 LAFLAKGTASAFGLS
-137 PAMTLAD
+137 PAMSLAD

-151 GGVLSSIV
+151 GGVLSSIA
-159 LAAVTIALTVG
+159 LAAVTVVLSVG

-194 VPSLILVSY
+194 VPSLIFVSY

-208 SLTNGLAA
+208 DLTNGLALVIA
-216 FVSLISVIVL
+216 LVSIIVL
-226 IFSFR
+226 IFSLR
-231 TSLERFKRV
+231 TSLERFRRV

-248 GLAAVLDLIAGFVVE
+248 GLAVILDLIAGFVVE

-271 VKAILILLPAFLG
+271 VEAVLILIPAFLG

-292 LSSRLSTQFHLGLDD
+292 LSSRLSTQFHLGMDD
-307 ASPLPSRSSWRGAV
+307 ASPLPSRSSSRGAI
-321 DLSVLAIPIF
+321 DLSVLAVPIF
-331 IFSGVIAHLISVVAG
+331 IFSGVIAHLIAVVAD
-346 QSTPGMAKLILISA
+346 QSTPGIAKLILISA
-360 IAGSIATVFVVVVA
+360 IAGSIVTLFVVAVA

-387 PDTYGIPIVTSSL
+387 PDTYGIPVVTSSL

>member
-1 MTLGES
+1 MR
-7 HFYHNR
+7 N
-13 GVRTSLLTSTSLRIV
+13 SLFVSASLRAI
-28 DSRQRFVALIVG
+28 DSRQRFVALIIG
-40 VIVASSGGLVLAVAE
+40 VLIASSGGLVLALSE
-55 STLSKLPG
+55 DTLSQLPG

-114 LSLISSLL
+114 LSLISSLI
-122 LAILAKGTASAFGLS
+122 LAVLAKGTASAFGLS
-137 PAMTLAD
+137 PAMSLAD

-151 GGVLSSIV
+151 GGVLSSIA
-159 LAAVTIALTVG
+159 LAAVTVVLSVG

-194 VPSLILVSY
+194 VPSLIFVSY

-208 SLTNGLAA
+208 DLTNGLALVIA
-216 FVSLISVIVL
+216 LVSIIVL
-226 IFSFR
+226 IFSLR
-231 TSLERFKRV
+231 TSLERFRRV
-240 FRQSIPVL
+240 FLQSIPVL
-248 GLAAVLDLIAGFVVE
+248 GLAVILDLIAGFVVE

-271 VKAILILLPAFLG
+271 VEAVLILIPAFLG

-292 LSSRLSTQFHLGLDD
+292 LSSRLSTQFHLGMDD
-307 ASPLPSRSSWRGAV
+307 ASPLPSRSSSRGAI
-321 DLSVLAIPIF
+321 DLSVLAVPIF
-331 IFSGVIAHLISVVAG
+331 IFSGVIAHLIAVVAD
-346 QSTPGMAKLILISA
+346 QSTPGIAKLILISA
-360 IAGSIATVFVVVVA
+360 IAGSIVTLFVVAVA

-387 PDTYGIPIVTSSL
+387 PDTYGIPVVTSSL